1 MKNLLADWGE
11 LKPATPFGELPLL
24 TTPDVGDIGHE
35 LSILNYIGRKTA
47 LGVSSRRAV
56 KPYFCTS
63 LPRYLMR
70 RICQST
76 MKEGASQPA

>member
-1 MKNLLADWGE
+1 MVNLLADWGE

-47 LGVSSRRAV
+47 LGGSSRG
-56 KPYFCTS
+56 P
-63 LPRYLMR
+63 
-70 RICQST
+70 
-76 MKEGASQPA
+76 